1 MFREVVERILGLK
14 ITTQASQSGKKAGFY
29 FDDAKFVP
37 MDKMGD
43 GVSETLA
50 LIVELCTER
59 GKIFILEEPEMNLH
73 PSGLKALL
81 DLVRKSVEDNQ
92 FFISTHSNVVLREL
106 GGSDGTKIFQV
117 FRNGKEGSLPS
128 KVSEVE
134 KTPRAHLVV
143 LRDLG
148 YEFLDYNLYE
158 SWRFLEES
166 SAETII
172 NEVLIPLFVPELRRL
187 IGTFSAKRVTKVA
200 PSLAEFQ
207 RLIVFIHLQ
216 PVYDGR
222 LWVRVDGDEPGKE
235 VIAGLREK
243 FPRYEEDAFGTFN
256 EGNFELYYPIR
267 FDEDVRRVLAIQNKD
282 IRREKKEF
290 LLKEVLRW
298 TRQNKSIAV
307 ADWEASAKEP
317 IDVLRQID
325 RKLASIAESRPE
337 SSSELR

>member
-1 MFREVVERILGLK
+1 MLSEIESHRVIHLNRNNSDSTQTVASTYRGNYDSRNDPNVNLLGAGQRIFPDSRPDHSITLFLAARKAQTFDQNGRKERTFSEDVSSNAQRRISGTLENLYSRIDLLANYGHRQHDMFRDAIERILGLK
-14 ITTQASQSGKKAGFY
+14 ITTQASHFGKRAGFY
-29 FDDAKFVP
+29 FDEVKFIP

-81 DLVRKSVEDNQ
+81 DLVRKSVEDSQ

-128 KVSEVE
+128 RVSEVE
-134 KTPRAHLVV
+134 KTPRAHLDV

-158 SWRFLEES
+158 GWLFLEES

-187 IGTFSAKRVTKVA
+187 
-200 PSLAEFQ
+200 
-207 RLIVFIHLQ
+207 
-216 PVYDGR
+216 
-222 LWVRVDGDEPGKE
+222 
-235 VIAGLREK
+235 
-243 FPRYEEDAFGTFN
+243 
-256 EGNFELYYPIR
+256 
-267 FDEDVRRVLAIQNKD
+267 
-282 IRREKKEF
+282 
-290 LLKEVLRW
+290 
-298 TRQNKSIAV
+298 
-307 ADWEASAKEP
+307 
-317 IDVLRQID
+317 
-325 RKLASIAESRPE
+325 
-337 SSSELR
+337 